1 MALTALPLPLLL
13 AVPVDLR
20 LLDLLPADELDLAD
34 DTLPSSLRLALRDCK
49 EGKLLCLDSND
60 LRLLLLLVLAA
71 AAGRLVELLAVAGR
85 RWGLLALLFE
95 LAAATPLGHPSSSD
109 SVSIS
114 SARSTSGAF
123 FLRDSDDVCVP
134 DDLVGEP
141 TAIVP
146 RLAMLLLLLADAV
159 PDAAVPVTGRLPA
172 AAGGDRDLARPVLV
186 LVLALAPLALLPL
199 VAGRTGDRDR
209 VLGGAVGDR
218 DLARIAAARA
228 LAAWVIRTGDL
239 DLAALLLELA
249 LAVRVVVRA
258 GDLDRPLLRAFVA
271 AEAEAKFDLVV
282 SRTGDLDLVR
292 VRVAVLFSP
301 VPMPLSTAP
310 SAALLV
316 KDLALDLALVLALVL
331 DRLGGT
337 TAGGRFGES

>member
-1 MALTALPLPLLL
+1 M
-13 AVPVDLR
+13 
-20 LLDLLPADELDLAD
+20 
-34 DTLPSSLRLALRDCK
+34 
-49 EGKLLCLDSND
+49 
-60 LRLLLLLVLAA
+60 
-71 AAGRLVELLAVAGR
+71 AGR

-95 LAAATPLGHPSSSD
+95 LAAAAAAATPLGHPSSSD

-186 LVLALAPLALLPL
+186 LVLALALAPLALLPL
-199 VAGRTGDRDR
+199 FAGRTGDRDR

-239 DLAALLLELA
+239 DLAALLLA

-316 KDLALDLALVLALVL
+316 KDLALDLALVLRLDL

-337 TAGGRFGES
+337 TAGGRLGES